1 MNLRGAILVEGVS
14 DQLALETLASRRH
27 IDLRAS
33 GISIVPMGGAGNIG
47 RYLERLGPHGSGL
60 TIAGLYD
67 AAEEAD
73 IRRALERAGFGSAR
87 SRADTDRFGFYAC
100 DEDLED
106 ELIRAV
112 GADAVMEVI
121 EARGEARTVP
131 HPPEAT
137 GLRGRP
143 VEQQLRRFLGNS
155 SRIECAPLLIQA
167 MDLSRVPRPLH
178 EVLAHS
184 LAAIGRKT
192 VL

>member
-1 MNLRGAILVEGVS
+1 M
-14 DQLALETLASRRH
+14 
-27 IDLRAS
+27 
-33 GISIVPMGGAGNIG
+33 
-47 RYLERLGPHGSGL
+47 
-60 TIAGLYD
+60 IAGLYD

-121 EARGEARTVP
+121 EARGELGSFRTLQKQP
-131 HPPEAT
+131 DW
-137 GLRGRP
+137 RGRP

-155 SRIECAPLLIQA
+155 SRKIECAPLLIQA
-167 MDLSRVPRPLH
+167 LDLSRVPRPLH

-184 LAAIGRKT
+184 LAAIRRKT